1 MRDHNRRRTLDKAC
15 DPVDGQICIG
25 TDKGKL
31 LMTSRFNRSKAY
43 AAAIT
48 AALTLGLTACGG
60 SDNGATDDPTSTP
73 TSSAPTTSAPPTPK
87 TPQELAQAA
96 LERYLAISE
105 KAQSTGKLKDYV
117 PASKVATGDA
127 YFQMRNIIASD
138 AYAKYGVHLTG
149 TVGHNLSAPQMPNAG
164 TVNFTDCRDE
174 TNAQVVGK
182 DGKELVTKDQNG
194 NVIQVPDR
202 YKVDY
207 TVVLVPTKNGKKA
220 WRVATANYHLRS
232 SC

>member
-1 MRDHNRRRTLDKAC
+1 MRDHNRRHTLDKAC

-25 TDKGKL
+25 TDKGKPP
-31 LMTSRFNRSKAY
+31 MTSRFNRSKAY
-43 AAAIT
+43 AAAAIT

-60 SDNGATDDPTSTP
+60 SDNGATGDPTTTPTST
-73 TSSAPTTSAPPTPK
+73 APTTSAPPTPK

-96 LERYLAISE
+96 LEQYLAISE
-105 KAQSTGKLKDYV
+105 KAQTTGSLKDYA

-127 YFQMRNIIASD
+127 YFQMRDTVSTD
-138 AYAKYGVHLTG
+138 AQYGVRLKG
-149 TVGHNLSAPQMPNAG
+149 TVQHNLSEPVMPNAG

-174 TNAQVVGK
+174 TNSKVVDK
-182 DGKELVTKDQNG
+182 WGKELKTTDAKG
-194 NVIQVPDR
+194 NTIKVPDR

-207 TVVLVPTKNGKKA
+207 TVVLVPTKNKKKA
-220 WRVATANYHLRS
+220 WRVATANYQFGK